1 MTSLL
6 LPSRL
11 DSYTAVMHKIRR
23 FPLLAASAALIL
35 SQLAACAPAPSDQYR
50 VRATVKELMDSIVDP
65 ASDAIWGSVEV
76 VVTLEG
82 TVEKQ
87 PKTDD
92 DWKAL
97 RRHAVSLIEV
107 SNLLLMPGRKVARP
121 GEKAEDAR
129 VDLQPEEIEA
139 RIAQDRSV
147 WVSHAHTL
155 QDAALKSLEAIDTR
169 NVKALVDTG
178 ETLDQACET
187 CHKTYWYRPS
197 PQPVNDPPP
206 KPER

>member
-1 MTSLL
+1 M
-6 LPSRL
+6 P
-11 DSYTAVMHKIRR
+11 K
-23 FPLLAASAALIL
+23 PLVSAALSVL
-35 SQLAACAPAPSDQYR
+35 MLTALVACRPAPSVEYR
-50 VRATVKELMDSIVDP
+50 VHATVKELMDSIVDP
-65 ASDAIWGSVEV
+65 SSDAIWGSVEV
-76 VVTLEG
+76 VATLEG

-92 DWKAL
+92 DWKTL
-97 RRHAVSLIEV
+97 RRHAVSLIEA
-107 SNLLLMPGRKVARP
+107 SNLLLMPGRRVARP

-155 QDAALKSLEAIDTR
+155 QEAALETLEAIDAR
-169 NVKALVDTG
+169 SVKALVDTG

-197 PQPVNDPPP
+197 PLPVNDPPP
-206 KPER
+206 KPEH